1 LEKLRSFNSVTKVFW
16 LRGLL
21 VSSKESA
28 AEAEPDFDCG
38 IHFRPCHAEREMSV
52 HDFESKSFSSVV
64 RI

>member
-1 LEKLRSFNSVTKVFW
+1 M
-16 LRGLL
+16 
-21 VSSKESA
+21 SSKESA